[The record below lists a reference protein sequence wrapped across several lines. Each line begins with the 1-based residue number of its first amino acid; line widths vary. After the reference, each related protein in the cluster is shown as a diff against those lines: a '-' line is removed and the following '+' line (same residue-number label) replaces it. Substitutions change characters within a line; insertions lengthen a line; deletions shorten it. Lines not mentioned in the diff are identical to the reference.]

1 MLCLDH
7 NPRTPSNYRQ
17 TLRALDITRRGSR
30 GRRLLLFANLAG
42 IAPREQ
48 RQAALHDV
56 DRHVDLARVDSEARH
71 EPDRVLARGEQEHA
85 ALAREPDELRW
96 QRAVAEHEPANEP
109 AAAHAGN
116 QPREVLRE
124 ALQPRRQMRRALCDV
139 RGERARGQ
147 PREDVVAERACE
159 RRAPKCGA
167 VRAWGKQ

>member
-1 MLCLDH
+1 VGQGADGCFFSPTLPAS
-7 NPRTPSNYRQ
+7 PRAS
-17 TLRALDITRRGSR
+17 
-30 GRRLLLFANLAG
+30 
-42 IAPREQ
+42 
-48 RQAALHDV
+48 
-56 DRHVDLARVDSEARH
+56 